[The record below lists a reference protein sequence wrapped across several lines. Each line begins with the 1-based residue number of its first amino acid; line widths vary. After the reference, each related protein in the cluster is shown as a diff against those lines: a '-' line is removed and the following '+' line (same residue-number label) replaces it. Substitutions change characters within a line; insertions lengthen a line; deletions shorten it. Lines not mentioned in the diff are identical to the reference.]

1 MIAAPKGPVRLEGI
15 GLGHGFGKQAGYVRA
30 LHNVSIT
37 LEGGTFTILRGPS
50 GSGKSTL
57 LSVLS
62 GLVRPQEGQV
72 LVGGASIWAGG
83 ARGARQFRAEQCGF
97 VFQGSGLLPAM
108 RALDQVALPLRLLG
122 TDRDQAER
130 AAAEALD
137 RVGLLERATS
147 TPDEMS
153 GGQNQRVAFARMIA
167 KRPQFVFCDEPT
179 SALDRANGQIIG
191 QMLKDLSDRDG
202 AAVLCMTHDERLL
215 PFASD
220 VIGIEDGQ
228 LNSGGSP
235 APGPTS
241 SPVTPGT
248 VRT

>member
-1 MIAAPKGPVRLEGI
+1 MIAAPRKPVRLEGL
-15 GLGHGFGKQAGYVRA
+15 GLGHGFGKKAGYVRA
-30 LHNVSIT
+30 LHNVSIL
-37 LEGGTFTILRGPS
+37 LESGTFTILRGPS

-72 LVGGASIWAGG
+72 LVEGGSIWARG

-97 VFQGSGLLPAM
+97 VFQGSGLIPAM

-122 TDRDQAER
+122 TDRAQAER
-130 AAAEALD
+130 AAREALD
-137 RVGLLERATS
+137 RVGLLAREASR
-147 TPDEMS
+147 PEEMS
-153 GGQNQRVAFARMIA
+153 GGQNQRVAIARMIA
-167 KRPQFVFCDEPT
+167 KRPRFVFCDEPT

-191 QMLKDLSDRDG
+191 QMLMEMADHDG

-220 VIGIEDGQ
+220 VIELEDGQ
-228 LNSGGSP
+228 IVSGGKPVPPPS
-235 APGPTS
+235 S
-241 SPVTPGT
+241 SPIATRSAQT
-248 VRT
+248 